1 MDIEV
6 FFEDGMKVNARI
18 GNHIIKTDQRAD
30 GGGDDTAP
38 EPFDYFLSSLAT
50 CAGIYVKV
58 FCDRRGIDP
67 SEIKLIQK
75 HIRDDATHKISS
87 INLEIILPDNFPEK
101 YRNAVLSAANQCTV
115 KKLIA
120 DPPSINVSLLPV
132 SQRS

>member
-30 GGGDDTAP
+30 GGGEDTAP

-58 FCDRRGIDP
+58 FCSKRGIDP

-75 HIRDDATHKISS
+75 HIRDDVTHKISA
-87 INLEIILPDNFPEK
+87 INLEIIVPEDFPAK
-101 YRNAVLSAANQCTV
+101 YKTAVVSAANQCTV
-115 KKLIA
+115 KRLIA
-120 DPPSINVSLLPV
+120 DPPPINVNV
-132 SQRS
+132 STIS

>member
-6 FFEDGMKVNARI
+6 YFEEGKRVNARI
-18 GNHIIKTDQRAD
+18 GRHTIKTDQRVD
-30 GGGDDTAP
+30 GGGDDSAP

-58 FCDRRGIDP
+58 FCERRGIDP

-75 HIRDDATHKISS
+75 HERDQETHKISA
-87 INLEIILPDNFPEK
+87 INLEIILPDNFPDK
-101 YRNAVLSAANQCTV
+101 YRQAVISAANQCTV

-120 DPPSINVSLLPV
+120 DPPPINVSLF
-132 SQRS
+132 QAG